1 MIDFKIH
8 NKVNLELQ
16 VFQKLDR
23 VSYGQM
29 YVKCISVIV
38 KIWYL
43 QNKS

>member
-1 MIDFKIH
+1 MIDFKMQ
-8 NKVNLELQ
+8 NTVNLELQ

-29 YVKCISVIV
+29 HVKCISVIV

-43 QNKS
+43 ENKS